1 MEVAEMSH
9 TRNPLDFSLIQG
21 NLYSAVI
28 ADILDELGLRN
39 QALNHNIRS
48 LEPSSKLVG
57 RAYTILAMDTVEIPD
72 DPYIKELEAVDGLT
86 HDGVAVATTGGS
98 TTAAL
103 WGELLSTAATSK
115 GARGA
120 VIDGFTRD
128 SGGIIEMGFP
138 VFTRGY
144 SPLDSKGRLEVIA
157 HGVPIRCGGVVVSP
171 GDIVFGD
178 RDGVV
183 IIPENAAS
191 EVLLKATNKVEG
203 ESKMRKALQQGM
215 GIVEAYREYGIL

>member
-1 MEVAEMSH
+1 MSD
-9 TRNPLDFSLIQG
+9 TRNSLDLSLVQEK
-21 NLYSAVI
+21 LYSAVI
-28 ADILDELGLRN
+28 ADVLDGLGLRN
-39 QALNHNIRS
+39 QALNHNLRP
-48 LEPSSKLVG
+48 LDPSFKLAG
-57 RAYTILAMDTVEIPD
+57 RAYTILATHTVEIPAA
-72 DPYIKELEAVDGLT
+72 PYIRELEAVDGLT
-86 HDGVAVATTGGS
+86 DGGVAVATTGGS

-128 SGGIIEMGFP
+128 SSGIIEMGFP

-144 SPLDSKGRLEVIA
+144 SPLDSKGRIEVIA

-191 EVLLKATNKVEG
+191 EVLLKATDKVEG
-203 ESKMRKALQQGM
+203 ESNMRRALQQGM
-215 GIVEAYREYGIL
+215 GIVEAYKEYGIL

>member
-1 MEVAEMSH
+1 MSDAS
-9 TRNPLDFSLIQG
+9 NPLDLSLIQEK
-21 NLYSAVI
+21 LYSAVI
-28 ADILDELGLRN
+28 ADVLDGLGLRN
-39 QALNHNIRS
+39 QALDHNIRP
-48 LEPSSKLVG
+48 LDPSFKLAG
-57 RAYTILAMDTVEIPD
+57 RAYTILATDTVEIPD

-86 HDGVAVATTGGS
+86 DGGIAVATTGGS

-103 WGELLSTAATSK
+103 WGELLSTAAASK

-128 SGGIIEMGFP
+128 SSGIIEMGFP

-144 SPLDSKGRLEVIA
+144 SPLDSKGRIEVIA

-183 IIPENAAS
+183 IIPEHAAN
-191 EVLLKATNKVEG
+191 EVLLKATDKVEG
-203 ESKMRKALQQGM
+203 ESNMRRALQQGM
-215 GIVEAYREYGIL
+215 GIVEAYKEYGIL

>member
-1 MEVAEMSH
+1 MSDAS
-9 TRNPLDFSLIQG
+9 NPLDLSLIQEK
-21 NLYSAVI
+21 LYSAVI
-28 ADILDELGLRN
+28 ADVLDGLGLRN
-39 QALNHNIRS
+39 QALDHNIRP
-48 LEPSSKLVG
+48 LDPSFKLAG
-57 RAYTILAMDTVEIPD
+57 RAYTILATDTVEIPD

-86 HDGVAVATTGGS
+86 DGGIAVATTGGS

-103 WGELLSTAATSK
+103 WGELLSTAAASK

-128 SGGIIEMGFP
+128 SSGIIEMGFP

-144 SPLDSKGRLEVIA
+144 SPLDSKGRIEVIA

-183 IIPENAAS
+183 IIPENVAN
-191 EVLLKATNKVEG
+191 EVLLKATDKVEG
-203 ESKMRKALQQGM
+203 ESNMRRALQQGM
-215 GIVEAYREYGIL
+215 GIVEAYKEHGIL

>member
-1 MEVAEMSH
+1 MSD
-9 TRNPLDFSLIQG
+9 TRNPLDFSSIQEK
-21 NLYSAVI
+21 LYSAVI
-28 ADILDELGLRN
+28 ADILDDLGLRN
-39 QALNHNIRS
+39 QALNHNMRP
-48 LEPSSKLVG
+48 LDPSFKLAG
-57 RAYTILAMDTVEIPD
+57 RAYTILATDTVEIPD

-144 SPLDSKGRLEVIA
+144 SPLDSQGRIEVIA

-191 EVLLKATNKVEG
+191 EVLLKATDKVEG